1 MFMMLVD
8 SNQPLNLF
16 LKEDEIETL
25 SKEPILDCTHK
36 EVSAYDQVFEK
47 HLQGKWFLPKKKLQ
61 FKSHP
66 T

>member
-1 MFMMLVD
+1 MMLVD

-36 EVSAYDQVFEK
+36 EVGIYNGSEFYQQHKNTF
-47 HLQGKWFLPKKKLQ
+47 
-61 FKSHP
+61 
-66 T
+66 